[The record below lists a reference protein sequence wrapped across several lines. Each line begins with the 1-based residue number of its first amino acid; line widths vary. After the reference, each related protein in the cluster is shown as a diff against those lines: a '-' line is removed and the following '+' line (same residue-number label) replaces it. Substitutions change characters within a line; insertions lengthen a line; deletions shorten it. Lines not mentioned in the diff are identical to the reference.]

1 MAWKGSAQNV
11 PLWKYSTADNSQPR
25 AVRPRFLSI
34 GSLAE
39 AIGGAVSS
47 PVVRLH
53 DSIQVPLHSM
63 ESIHAS
69 RWDLQQKQQK

>member
-1 MAWKGSAQNV
+1 MEGLS
-11 PLWKYSTADNSQPR
+11 PECSPMEIQPR
-25 AVRPRFLSI
+25 AVRPRFLSM

-39 AIGGAVSS
+39 AIGGAASS
-47 PVVRLH
+47 PAVRLH
-53 DSIQVPLHSM
+53 DSIQQVPLHNV

>member
-1 MAWKGSAQNV
+1 MEGLSPECS
-11 PLWKYSTADNSQPR
+11 PLEIQPR
-25 AVRPRFLSI
+25 AVRPRFLSM

-39 AIGGAVSS
+39 AIGGAASS
-47 PVVRLH
+47 PAVRLH
-53 DSIQVPLHSM
+53 DSIQVPLHNV